1 MPQSLSHLRIY
12 ATAQLTPSA
21 VPTAARI
28 ADARFHKNRISLVLF
43 SLVIG
48 FELKIK
54 SFIFSQVFF
63 KTQRHRDTKSFS
75 GTEDTE
81 SS

>member
-28 ADARFHKNRISLVLF
+28 ADARFHKNLISLVLF

-54 SFIFSQVFF
+54 S
-63 KTQRHRDTKSFS
+63 
-75 GTEDTE
+75 
-81 SS
+81 

>member
-1 MPQSLSHLRIY
+1 MPYIYADASGSVGVPPASYAQPLTRRTLFFCLVY

-28 ADARFHKNRISLVLF
+28 ADARFHRNFISLDLF

-48 FELKIK
+48 F
-54 SFIFSQVFF
+54 
-63 KTQRHRDTKSFS
+63 
-75 GTEDTE
+75 
-81 SS
+81 

>member
-28 ADARFHKNRISLVLF
+28 ADARFHIKRISLVLF
-43 SLVIG
+43 SLVI
-48 FELKIK
+48 
-54 SFIFSQVFF
+54 FF
-63 KTQRHRDTKSFS
+63 LMKKQRSAAE
-75 GTEDTE
+75 GEANE
-81 SS
+81 E